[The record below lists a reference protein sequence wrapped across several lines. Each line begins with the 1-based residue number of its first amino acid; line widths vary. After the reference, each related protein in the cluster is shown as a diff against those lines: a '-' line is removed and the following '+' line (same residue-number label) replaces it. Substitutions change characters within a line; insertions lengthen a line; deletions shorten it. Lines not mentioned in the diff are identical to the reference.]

1 MLRIGWESPEIP
13 EFDPDIHNP
22 EKVFAFLCYRG
33 IHTMLNGSILIFSLK
48 IGNLKIQERRNNSS
62 LFLPYYKL

>member
-22 EKVFAFLCYRG
+22 EKVFVSCVIVGY
-33 IHTMLNGSILIFSLK
+33 TMLNGSILIF
-48 IGNLKIQERRNNSS
+48 
-62 LFLPYYKL
+62 

>member
-33 IHTMLNGSILIFSLK
+33 GYTMLNGSILIFSIK
-48 IGNLKIQERRNNSS
+48 IGNLKIQERGNNSS
-62 LFLPYYKL
+62 LFLPYSKL